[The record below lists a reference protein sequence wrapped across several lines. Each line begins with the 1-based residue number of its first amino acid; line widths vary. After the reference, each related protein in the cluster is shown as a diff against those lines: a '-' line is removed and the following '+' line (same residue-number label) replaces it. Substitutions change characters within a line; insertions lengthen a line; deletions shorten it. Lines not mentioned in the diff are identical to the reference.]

1 MTDSLDL
8 EFRKP
13 AKNDLPGP
21 ANAYI
26 YVKTYT
32 SEKGQVFITPDCVT
46 FGEFEEQIDRLKKEL
61 EAIRKKAKHKFSKK
75 DK

>member
-1 MTDSLDL
+1 MTYSLDL

-26 YVKTYT
+26 YVKTHT
-32 SEKGQVFITPDCVT
+32 SEKCQIFITPDCVT
-46 FGEFEEQIDRLKKEL
+46 FSEFEEQIDRLKKEF
-61 EAIRKKAKHKFSKK
+61 EVIRRKAKQKFSKK